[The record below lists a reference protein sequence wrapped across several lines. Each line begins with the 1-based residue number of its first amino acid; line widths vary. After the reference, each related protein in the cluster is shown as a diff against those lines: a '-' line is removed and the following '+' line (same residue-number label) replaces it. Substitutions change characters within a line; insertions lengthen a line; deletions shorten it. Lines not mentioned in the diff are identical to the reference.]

1 MKLQCNL
8 TSCGNDYCSQAFG
21 DDHLAAANA
30 SVLFDLG
37 MGAGKVAVQ
46 AFVQFR
52 NLKYVYGVELSLGRY
67 KYVKYQ
73 SILSI
78 GGGII

>member
-1 MKLQCNL
+1 MIILHSL
-8 TSCGNDYCSQAFG
+8 QAFG

-67 KYVKYQ
+67 KCVKY
-73 SILSI
+73 
-78 GGGII
+78 

>member
-1 MKLQCNL
+1 MK
-8 TSCGNDYCSQAFG
+8 AFG
-21 DDHLAAANA
+21 EQYLAAGR
-30 SVLFDLG
+30 SDVLFDLG

-67 KYVKYQ
+67 M
-73 SILSI
+73 
-78 GGGII
+78 